1 MSSKRLKSKARRIA
15 FEAQQAD
22 EEKARYGNRVAKTA
36 NDIVAALS
44 LEHNRGELYAYDYEI
59 LLLMLGYDIKLGAD
73 ARSIRQHEEDRR
85 DFARGTLDAQVSAA
99 ETHRQMEARRLMHD
113 AVSFAISE
121 QMIVT
126 LPPQEDGMVA
136 LHLTVEQLNAFKTEH
151 HREQTESTE
160 DEESARWTVHFVDK
174 EPLPDYAY
182 LQAPHLHIRQAPKNP
197 LFTSVDA
204 EDDISV
210 LSGRQASLT
219 RGWGQ

>member
-15 FEAQQAD
+15 SEAQQAD
-22 EEKARYGNRVAKTA
+22 KEKARYNDRVAETA

-44 LEHNRGELYAYDYEI
+44 LEHNQGELYSYDYEA
-59 LLLMLGYDIKLGAD
+59 LLLMLAYDIKLGPD
-73 ARSIRQHEEDRR
+73 ARSRRQHEEDRR
-85 DFARGTLDAQVSAA
+85 AFARGTLDTRVSTS

-136 LHLTVEQLNAFKTEH
+136 LHLTVGQLNAFKMEH
-151 HREQTESTE
+151 HREQAEPTE
-160 DEESARWTVHFVDK
+160 DEESARWTVRFVDQA
-174 EPLPDYAY
+174 PLPDYAY
-182 LQAPHLHIRQAPKNP
+182 LQAPHVHVRQAPKNP
-197 LFTSVDA
+197 LFTSVDT
-204 EDDISV
+204 EDDMLV